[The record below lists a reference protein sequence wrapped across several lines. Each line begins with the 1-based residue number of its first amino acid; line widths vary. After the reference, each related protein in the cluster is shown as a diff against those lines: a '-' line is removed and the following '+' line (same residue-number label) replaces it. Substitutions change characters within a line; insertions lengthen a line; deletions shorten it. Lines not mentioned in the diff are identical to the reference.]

1 MDAIEAAQMIDA
13 IKDSINSYPSQFHI
27 EVHVIGQR
35 VVSHGGTGVQIT
47 AVGGGPGSNTIGQQ
61 VSLNGTQIEI
71 ARQQGQQAMNAQMAA
86 LVNVLTE
93 LSGQLKS
100 KRPDKTIIQRLCAQL
115 KEAWVPNVITS
126 VVASIITKTIGC

>member
-1 MDAIEAAQMIDA
+1 MDTTLAAQLIDV
-13 IKDSINSYPSQFHI
+13 IRESLVNNPNQFNI
-27 EVHVIGQR
+27 VVNVTGQR
-35 VVSHGGTGVQIT
+35 VISQGGIGLQIT
-47 AVGGGPGSNTIGQQ
+47 TTGGGPGSTTIGQQ

-100 KRPDKTIIQRLCAQL
+100 KRPDKTIIQRLYAQL
-115 KEAWVPNVITS
+115 KGAWVPNVITS
-126 VVASIITKTIGC
+126 VVASIIAKTIGC